1 MFAFLQFD
9 VIICLMIN
17 LYELINA
24 SNGQLFGEP
33 TAQLFESFV
42 TDYDVATV
50 NQIFVA
56 GDTAHEYIAQAIQNG
71 VSGVICAR
79 PPECDTTGVT
89 VILVKDVEQALLSW
103 SHYVLG
109 KFGTKVIAV
118 TGVAGKSTTIDAISH
133 VLSLRYQV
141 LYQPNLSGKRVNV
154 PIALANLTEA
164 HQFAVLKVGVGG
176 MGEIP
181 AMIQAIQPEVAVVT
195 HIGTIPTAEFAHI
208 NQIVDEIRLLV
219 DYLSPSGLAVLNY
232 DDDLARSMGANTRA
246 TVKTVGVSGFGADL
260 MAYNVQYELDKT
272 RFELRHGDARY
283 INQSTPLLGKLSI
296 YALLNALIIGAHY
309 DIPLTE
315 SLQAL
320 SKIAPLAGRMNPLRG
335 KNGALLIDDTYNANP
350 FSSLMALDWLSAIKS
365 KHKRHIFVFGD
376 MGRLGENTHMGHR
389 LVGQRASQVADVFI
403 VRGQNA
409 SLAARSALDN
419 NMDASKVRITHAT
432 NDTVN
437 MLNMYHINAD
447 DIILI
452 KGDMGGRMELVT
464 SALLDNPD
472 DHRHLV
478 RQSRILPTASF
489 YNPSRLSWVE
499 LDYDALANNIHAIQ
513 KRLSPET
520 KLMAVVKSDAYGHG
534 AISVAET
541 AIANGAAYL
550 GVSSLEE
557 ALILRDNGID
567 APIIAL
573 NYTPFHLVHE
583 AIQNEITLALFDLTV
598 ARTYDRIARE
608 NNGVV
613 RVHVKIDTGIGRLG
627 VMPDDALTLF
637 RNLLAL
643 KHIEVEGIYTHFSMA
658 DEQSEHTAKQLGI
671 FKNLLRDIQALGYQF
686 KYIHAGNSAGTLAHP
701 DAHFNMVRTGAAMY
715 GIHPSPVV
723 SLSDDF
729 RPVMAWK
736 TIIAQVKRLPP
747 KHPVGYGNTYITQDY
762 ETIAVI
768 PVGYADGFR
777 RAPNTWREVLVHG
790 QRAKV
795 IGRVSM
801 EKSAINISHIPDVSV
816 GDEVVLLG
824 AQGDDRITA
833 EEIARHLGT
842 ISYEVVCSVLPRV
855 PRR

>member
-1 MFAFLQFD
+1 
-9 VIICLMIN
+9 MIN

-42 TDYDVATV
+42 TDSDMATV

-56 GDTAHEYIAQAIQNG
+56 VGNSQEYIAQAIQNG
-71 VSGVICAR
+71 VSGVICSR

-89 VILVKDVEQALLSW
+89 VILVRDVEQALLAW

-133 VLSLRYQV
+133 VLSLRHEV
-141 LYQPNLSGKRVNV
+141 LYHPNMTGKRVHI
-154 PIALANLTEA
+154 PIALANLTA
-164 HQFAVLKVGVGG
+164 DHKFAVLKLGATNT
-176 MGEIP
+176 GEIA
-181 AMIQAIQPEVAVVT
+181 AMIQATQPAVAVVT
-195 HIGTIPTAEFAHI
+195 HIGTIPSTEFDTIQHCA
-208 NQIVDEIRLLV
+208 DEMRLLV

-246 TVKTVGVSGFGADL
+246 DVKTIGISGFGADL
-260 MAYNVQYELDKT
+260 MAYNVQYGLTET
-272 RFELRHGDARY
+272 RFELRHSDARY
-283 INQSTPLLGKLSI
+283 INQSTPLLGKLAL
-296 YALLNALIIGAHY
+296 YALLNALVIGEHY
-309 DIPLTE
+309 GIPITE
-315 SLQAL
+315 SLDAL
-320 SKIAPLAGRMNPLRG
+320 SKITPLAGRMNPLRG

-350 FSSLMALDWLSAIKS
+350 FSTLATLDWLSAVKTQG
-365 KHKRHIFVFGD
+365 KRHIFVFGD
-376 MGRLGENTHMGHR
+376 MGRLGKNANMGHR

-403 VRGQNA
+403 AQGQYA
-409 SLAARSALDN
+409 SLAARSASDN
-419 NMDASKVRITHAT
+419 DMDNPHIHITHAT

-437 MLNMYHINAD
+437 ILNRYQVNQD
-447 DIILI
+447 DVILI
-452 KGDMGGRMELVT
+452 KGDMRGRMELVT
-464 SALLDNPD
+464 SALLENPD
-472 DHRHLV
+472 DQRKLV
-478 RQSRILPTASF
+478 RQSRILPISTF

-499 LDYDALANNIHAIQ
+499 LDYDALANNIRAIQ
-513 KRLSPET
+513 RGLSPNT

-534 AISVAET
+534 AISAAET
-541 AIANGAAYL
+541 AIANGVAYL

-557 ALILRDNGID
+557 ALILRDNGIT

-583 AIQNEITLALFDLTV
+583 AIQNHITLALFDLTI

-627 VMPDDALTLF
+627 VLPDDALTLF
-637 RNLLAL
+637 RNLLSL
-643 KHIEVEGIYTHFSMA
+643 KHIEVEGIYTHFSVA
-658 DEQSEHTAKQLGI
+658 DEPSDHTTKQLTI
-671 FKNLLRDIQALGYQF
+671 FKNLLRDIQGLGFQF
-686 KYIHAGNSAGTLAHP
+686 KYIHAGNSAGTLAHH
-701 DAHFNMVRTGAAMY
+701 DAHFNLVRTGAAMY
-715 GIHPSPVV
+715 GIHPSPHVT
-723 SLSDDF
+723 LSADF
-729 RPVMAWK
+729 KPVMSWK
-736 TIIAQVKRLPP
+736 TMVAQVKRLPP
-747 KHPVGYGNTYITQDY
+747 NHPIGYGNTYITQDY

-777 RAPNTWREVLVHG
+777 RAPNTWREVLLHG

-801 EKSAINISHIPDVSV
+801 EKSVISISHIPDVSI

-824 AQGDDRITA
+824 AQGNDRITA
-833 EEIARHLGT
+833 EEIAQNLGT
-842 ISYEVVCSVLPRV
+842 INYEVVCSVLPRV